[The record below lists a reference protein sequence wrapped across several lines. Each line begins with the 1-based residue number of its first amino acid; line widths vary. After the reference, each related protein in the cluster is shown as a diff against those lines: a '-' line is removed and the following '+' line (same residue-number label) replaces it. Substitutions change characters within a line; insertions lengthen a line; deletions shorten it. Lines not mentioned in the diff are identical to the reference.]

1 MTCSTFVFIIP
12 GSFWQ
17 LPKVLVIVGFV
28 AVDTLW
34 LTVSDKTRIYFGKI
48 KSKYVFAAGELPA
61 EGKINIPNND

>member
-1 MTCSTFVFIIP
+1 MSSPSIPARIFCYIFGFIMTCSTFVFIIP

-34 LTVSDKTRIYFGKI
+34 LTVADKIRIYFGKI
-48 KSKYVFAAGELPA
+48 KK
-61 EGKINIPNND
+61 